1 MSSQE
6 VARTSFCGSLCDGLL
21 EVVSPPT
28 LGTTASGDDSSFE
41 LCAVAFLKD
50 KEARENGVGIRS
62 LIAAWSRARGGT
74 DTSRVCDTPLVLP
87 AASGN
92 FLAALAVLPDTWQLP
107 DAGRSEGRSR
117 ANIIIDGDT
126 EWDTHWHPHT
136 HTHTHPG
143 TDAPTT
149 LGRRLSREPVTRQS
163 AC

>member
-74 DTSRVCDTPLVLP
+74 DMSRVCDTRRPR
-87 AASGN
+87 GN
-92 FLAALAVLPDTWQLP
+92 FLAALAVLPDTCQLADDGP
-107 DAGRSEGRSR
+107 SAGRSG

-126 EWDTHWHPHT
+126 EWDTHWHPHDAHPHART
-136 HTHTHPG
+136 HGRTN
-143 TDAPTT
+143 DARSP
-149 LGRRLSREPVTRQS
+149 
-163 AC
+163 

>member
-74 DTSRVCDTPLVLP
+74 DTSRVCDARRPRTPP
-87 AASGN
+87 PRGN
-92 FLAALAVLPDTWQLP
+92 FLAALAVLPDTRASWRTTDRQR
-107 DAGRSEGRSR
+107 DAR
-117 ANIIIDGDT
+117 AQI
-126 EWDTHWHPHT
+126 
-136 HTHTHPG
+136 
-143 TDAPTT
+143 
-149 LGRRLSREPVTRQS
+149 L
-163 AC
+163 